1 MNALLLKEYM
11 NLELV
16 DMPTPTIGPHDVLV
30 RVRACGICGSDVHGL
45 DGKTGRRI
53 PPLVMGHEA
62 AGEVVETGADVHDLR
77 PGDRVTFDSTV
88 YCGQCFHCT
97 RGEVNLCD
105 NREVL
110 GVSPGPYRRHGAFAE
125 YVSVPRRIMYKL
137 PDNLSYEQ
145 AALIEAVSVAV
156 HAVGITP
163 VRLGDSG
170 VVVGSGMIGLLTVQ
184 AVKLAGC
191 TRIIAVDPDDS
202 RLELARQMGATATV
216 NPKSVD
222 AVEVIREMTEGRGA
236 DVALECVGATDPIRT
251 AIGAVR
257 KGGAVTLVGN
267 VAPDINLPLQSVV
280 TRQIRLQGSCAS
292 NGEYPAC
299 IALLSAGAIQVGP
312 LISAVAPLEEGPSW
326 FDRLYRHEPN
336 LMKVILR
343 P

>member
-11 NLELV
+11 NLEV
-16 DMPTPTIGPHDVLV
+16 VQMPTPDIGPDDVLV

-62 AGEVVETGADVHDLR
+62 AGEVVESGARVPDLR

-88 YCGQCFHCT
+88 YCGQCFHCA
-97 RGEVNLCD
+97 RGEANLCD
-105 NREVL
+105 HREVL

-125 YVSVPRRIMYKL
+125 YVAVPRRIIYRL

-156 HAVGITP
+156 HAVNLTP
-163 VRLGDSG
+163 VRLGDSA
-170 VVVGSGMIGLLTVQ
+170 VVVGSGMIGLLTIQ
-184 AVKLAGC
+184 AARLAGC
-191 TRIIAVDPDDS
+191 SRIIVVDPDDS
-202 RLELARQMGATATV
+202 RLNLARQLGATATV
-216 NPKSVD
+216 NPKTGDPV
-222 AVEVIREMTEGRGA
+222 AAIQELTGGRGA
-236 DVALECVGATDPIRT
+236 DVVLECVGATDPVRT
-251 AIGAVR
+251 AIAAAR

-267 VAPDINLPLQSVV
+267 VAPDVNFPLQSVV
-280 TRQIRLQGSCAS
+280 GRQIRVQGSCAS

-299 IALLSAGAIQVGP
+299 IELMSTGAIRVDTC
-312 LISAVAPLEEGPSW
+312 ISAVAPLEDGPSW